1 MHNDPS
7 NLIAAVYEAKGRK
20 LNKNKFNDHFY
31 LQKGCYILNRW
42 GYGPEYSY
50 RLFVKG
56 PYSPE
61 LADDINKIGKTIGV
75 TNIPSE
81 AIHDLSLIL
90 KRGFRYTEAYTTV
103 MMVIQNNP
111 DRSDEVILKKALD
124 ISPRLSREIEEAYQS
139 IMN

>member
-1 MHNDPS
+1 MHNNPN
-7 NLIAAVYEAKGRK
+7 NLMAAVYEAKGRK

-81 AIHDLSLIL
+81 AIHDLLL
-90 KRGFRYTEAYTTV
+90 
-103 MMVIQNNP
+103 MVIRLPFTFNMKKKMKQK
-111 DRSDEVILKKALD
+111 ILFKTDIRMLWAL
-124 ISPRLSREIEEAYQS
+124 S
-139 IMN
+139 